1 MSNPITFELNNQLV
15 TPVLRGIFGKD
26 AEPRDLEIVALKPGA
41 GNPTSLG
48 VYRVSGTVDVSGRS
62 ESFSVVVKHLAN
74 GQPVLDA
81 SSPLNWNYWLREIAF
96 FESRLTSL
104 IPPSIGFPENLGHS
118 RLDDGTALF
127 WNEDLGDLTK
137 TEWTWNDCLH
147 AAELVAELNSTD
159 AAVVA
164 EYEWLNRSQ
173 VQGWA
178 ELHDNWGSFDAVY
191 PLLVEAAKQSSAG
204 KATMDL
210 IDPFLDHK
218 NGRIA
223 EILRAGRHSFVHGD
237 FNLNNLV
244 CQRSG
249 DISLIA
255 LDWQLCGTARLGT
268 EVVAIFNTAIEHKV
282 VDVEAARFNEICE
295 VYATKFNELNP
306 GEPLSLDEVRVA
318 AAAMGYFIV
327 VGMGFF
333 FNMPDPQFT
342 GAENLARVSNM
353 LDGFGEGCASLYAK
367 VLRELS

>member
-1 MSNPITFELNNQLV
+1 MSNSITFELNDQLI
-15 TPVLRGIFGKD
+15 TPVLQGMFGED
-26 AEPRDLEIVALKPGA
+26 AEPHTFDIVALKPGA

-48 VYRVSGTVDVSGRS
+48 VYRVSGTVDVAGTI
-62 ESFSVVVKHLAN
+62 EHFSVVVKHLAD

-81 SSPLNWNYWLREIAF
+81 SSPLNWNYWLREIEF
-96 FESRLTSL
+96 FESPLTSL
-104 IPPSIGFPENLGHS
+104 IPSSIGFPKYLGHS
-118 RLDDGTALF
+118 TLADGSALF

-159 AAVVA
+159 VEVVA

-178 ELHDNWGSFDAVY
+178 ELHDSWGSFDAVY
-191 PLLVEAAKQSSAG
+191 PLLVEAAKQSSAAQ
-204 KATMDL
+204 ATMYL
-210 IDPFLDHK
+210 IGPFLDHR
-218 NGRIA
+218 NQRIA

-282 VDVEAARFNEICE
+282 VAVEASRFNEICE
-295 VYATKFNELNP
+295 VYASKFNELNS
-306 GEPLSLDEVRVA
+306 GNQVTVDEVRLA

-327 VGMGFF
+327 VGLGFF
-333 FNMPDPQFT
+333 FNMPDPQLSD
-342 GAENLARVSNM
+342 AENLARVSKM
-353 LDGFGEGCASLYAK
+353 LDGFGEGCASIYAK
-367 VLRELS
+367 VLHELS